1 MMVTNPSPDRLTRKL
16 SAAEVLD
23 LYWNGTLPVD
33 PEAIAT
39 AMGIHVEP
47 EFGLDGGA
55 SGMIELQQDGRP
67 IIHYDMTEVP
77 VRQRFTI
84 AHEIGHFAR
93 GHLSTSRARFRD
105 TTANFRTFQAD
116 PAETEANQFAA
127 DLLMPA
133 KLVRYAVVTKG
144 VRDLGR
150 LANAFFVSQAAMGF
164 RLRNLGLA

>member
-1 MMVTNPSPDRLTRKL
+1 MSVFTPSRVRLAGKL

-23 LYWNGTLPVD
+23 LHWDGDLPVD
-33 PEAIAT
+33 PESIAK
-39 AMGIHVEP
+39 AMGIRIEP

-55 SGMIELQQDGRP
+55 SGMIELQRDGSAV
-67 IIHYDMTEVP
+67 IYYDMTEVP

-84 AHEIGHFAR
+84 AHEIGHYAR
-93 GHLSTSRARFRD
+93 GHLDGGQTRFRD

-133 KLVRYAVVTKG
+133 RIVRYAVLNKG
-144 VRDLGR
+144 VRDVSR
-150 LANAFFVSQAAMGF
+150 LANLFFVSQAAMGF
-164 RLRNLGLA
+164 RLKNLGLA